1 MRIGGGVLVNTHRC
15 CEVGASDSHSE
26 RFAGPTT
33 DGELHPLT
41 FARRCL
47 DIAGWI
53 VPSAILAL
61 MPKCPACL
69 AAYIAIGTGV
79 GLSLSTATRLRA
91 SLLLLCIALLLYLV
105 VRRLRHFLILKE
117 ALKSEGSTRTIQTK

>member
-1 MRIGGGVLVNTHRC
+1 MRIGGGALVNTHRC
-15 CEVGASDSHSE
+15 CKVAVSNSHSE
-26 RFAGPTT
+26 PFATPTT

-61 MPKCPACL
+61 LPKCPACL
-69 AAYIAIGTGV
+69 AAYVAIGT
-79 GLSLSTATRLRA
+79 A
-91 SLLLLCIALLLYLV
+91 
-105 VRRLRHFLILKE
+105 K
-117 ALKSEGSTRTIQTK
+117 GSIGM